1 MRFRWACYFFSA
13 IFLMV
18 SAFAD
23 GACANTLTVTSI
35 PTGATVE
42 INGLEVGKTP
52 LIYKMP
58 GAYFHK
64 PHTSFGT
71 RLEHPIVVR
80 LSLEGYASEQLTVT
94 EGPYAWRSFLGRTDG
109 SYFLVKSD
117 HFQVTLNAL
126 KNVFTGAP
134 VISREKTDSSTG
146 KGELSVDAIAR
157 QSDPAIVR
165 VEGEKGQGTGF
176 FVTETGVIA
185 TNRHVIEGQ
194 SNLNVTTRAFH
205 KLPAKV
211 VYVDSDLDLA
221 LLKIDGSDFPHLTL
235 AALDSVERGES
246 VVAIGDPGG
255 GMPDTITHGVVSG
268 IGPYRV
274 AGSGTWI
281 QTDATI
287 NPGNSGGPLLDGQ
300 GRVIGI
306 TAGSLIRNGAGEN
319 VTGMNFALSAQ
330 NLIDVLRRFY
340 PESGSS
346 QATRQSGSAVVNVT
360 SDPAGADIYVDGAF
374 VGNTPSILHLSAGTH
389 TVRIQSAG
397 KQPWERQLEVLK
409 DSKVTLSATL
419 GAQPHT

>member
-18 SAFAD
+18 SAFAH
-23 GACANTLTVTSI
+23 GARGNTLTVTSI

-80 LSLEGYASEQLTVT
+80 LSLEGYASEQLTIT
-94 EGPYAWRSFLGRTDG
+94 EGPYVWRSFMGRTDG
-109 SYFLVKSD
+109 NYFLVKSD
-117 HFQVTLNAL
+117 RFQVTLNAL

-134 VISREKTDSSTG
+134 VISSEKTESSTG
-146 KGELSVDAIAR
+146 NAELSVDAIAR

-194 SNLNVTTRAFH
+194 SSLNVTTRAFH

-221 LLKIDGSDFPHLTL
+221 LLKVDGSDFPHLTL

-268 IGPYRV
+268 IGAYRV

-287 NPGNSGGPLLDGQ
+287 NPGNSGGPLLDGR

-306 TAGSLIRNGAGEN
+306 TAGSLIRNDAGEN
-319 VTGMNFALSAQ
+319 VSGMNFALSAQ

-340 PESGSS
+340 PQSS
-346 QATRQSGSAVVNVT
+346 TLQATKQSGSAVVNVT
-360 SDPAGADIYVDGAF
+360 SEPAGADIYVDGAF
-374 VGNTPSILHLSAGTH
+374 VGNTPSVLHLSAGTH
-389 TVRIQSAG
+389 TVKIQSAG

-409 DSKVTLSATL
+409 DSKVTLSAML
-419 GAQPHT
+419 GPQPHT

>member
-18 SAFAD
+18 SAFAH

-80 LSLEGYASEQLTVT
+80 LSLDGYASEQLTIT
-94 EGPYAWRSFLGRTDG
+94 EGPYVWRSFMGRTDG
-109 SYFLVKSD
+109 NYFLVKSD
-117 HFQVTLNAL
+117 RFQVTLNAL

-134 VISREKTDSSTG
+134 VISSEKTDSSTG
-146 KGELSVDAIAR
+146 KAELSVDAIAR

-176 FVTETGVIA
+176 FVTGTGVIA

-221 LLKIDGSDFPHLTL
+221 LLKVDGSDFPHLTL

-268 IGPYRV
+268 IGAYRV

-306 TAGSLIRNGAGEN
+306 TAGSLIRNEAGEN

>member
-1 MRFRWACYFFSA
+1 MRFRWACFFFYT

-18 SAFAD
+18 SAFAH
-23 GACANTLTVTSI
+23 GACANTLTVTST
-35 PTGATVE
+35 PAGATVE

-80 LSLEGYASEQLTVT
+80 LSLEGYASEQLTIT

-109 SYFLVKSD
+109 NYFLVKSD

-134 VISREKTDSSTG
+134 VISSEKKNSSTG
-146 KGELSVDAIAR
+146 NTELSVDAIAR

-194 SNLNVTTRAFH
+194 SNLNVTTRAFRR
-205 KLPAKV
+205 LPAKV

-221 LLKIDGSDFPHLTL
+221 LLKVDGSDFPHLTL

-268 IGPYRV
+268 IGAYRV

-306 TAGSLIRNGAGEN
+306 TAGSLIRNDAGEN
-319 VTGMNFALSAQ
+319 VSGMNFALSAQ

-346 QATRQSGSAVVNVT
+346 QATKQSGSAVVNVT
-360 SDPAGADIYVDGAF
+360 SDPSGADIYVDGAF
-374 VGNTPSILHLSAGTH
+374 VGNTPSVLHLSAGTH
-389 TVRIQSAG
+389 TVKIQSAG
-397 KQPWERQLEVLK
+397 KQPWERQLEVLR

-419 GAQPHT
+419 GAQPHS